1 MTSFK
6 EECSE
11 YIKTGQS
18 LSKQEDKVNFYIE
31 NIKECICNG
40 GKIILCGNGGSAAD
54 SIHIA
59 GEFVGRF
66 KKDRKSL
73 PAISLSAEVSSLT
86 SIGNDY
92 GFEYIFSRQ
101 VEGLGKRND
110 ILISLSTS
118 GMSVNI
124 LKAVEIANK
133 KGLKTLS
140 FSGKGGGFLANISNH
155 CIVIESETTARI
167 QEAQKFILH
176 YICNKLEELLFDQ
189 N

>member
-92 GFEYIFSRQ
+92 GFEFLLERNLRA
-101 VEGLGKRND
+101 LGKKGD
-110 ILISLSTS
+110 TLICISTS
-118 GMSVNI
+118 GNSKNLI
-124 LKAVEIANK
+124 LAADCARNLGIRVI
-133 KGLKTLS
+133 GLL
-140 FSGKGGGFLANISNH
+140 GNKGGHLCKKCNLSLLYH
-155 CIVIESETTARI
+155 P
-167 QEAQKFILH
+167 QKLLEYKKHILR
-176 YICNKLEELLFDQ
+176 LVTL
-189 N
+189 